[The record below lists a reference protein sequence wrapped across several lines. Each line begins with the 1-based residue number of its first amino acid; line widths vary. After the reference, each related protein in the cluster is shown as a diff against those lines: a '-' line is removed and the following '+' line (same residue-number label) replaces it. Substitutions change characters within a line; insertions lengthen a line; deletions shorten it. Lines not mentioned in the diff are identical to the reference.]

1 MRRKRVAVQGLSSN
15 ASNFCMYSLLYPES
29 NLGRYS
35 GMVPET
41 LRILSEDILGR
52 CDEDPIPS
60 TCNCPNWYDSIGS
73 AQ

>member
-1 MRRKRVAVQGLSSN
+1 
-15 ASNFCMYSLLYPES
+15 MYSLLYPES
-29 NLGRYS
+29 NYGRLS

-41 LRILSEDILGR
+41 LRIPSQDILGR

-60 TCNCPNWYDSIGS
+60 ICKYRSLYYSICS